1 MPFLYSHFP
10 LRIRTFSAT
19 FPKVCGQSAF
29 SGSLDRTECCQRS
42 GVQDRMVGLRA
53 FTLRA
58 LNKFKE
64 AIIGVNGSMLGRQ
77 DSSLC
82 GRKY

>member
-1 MPFLYSHFP
+1 
-10 LRIRTFSAT
+10 
-19 FPKVCGQSAF
+19 
-29 SGSLDRTECCQRS
+29 
-42 GVQDRMVGLRA
+42 MVGLRA

-77 DSSLC
+77 ESSLC

>member
-1 MPFLYSHFP
+1 
-10 LRIRTFSAT
+10 
-19 FPKVCGQSAF
+19 
-29 SGSLDRTECCQRS
+29 
-42 GVQDRMVGLRA
+42 MVGLRA

-64 AIIGVNGSMLGRQ
+64 AIIGANGSVVVKQ

-82 GRKY
+82 SRIY